1 MRDPL
6 RFQCIHTAT
15 YNCESELPKYVSQS
29 SMNIVNDR
37 IIVLVEKGDAGKTG
51 DQGLTLQIEC
61 CLFF

>member
-1 MRDPL
+1 
-6 RFQCIHTAT
+6 
-15 YNCESELPKYVSQS
+15 
-29 SMNIVNDR
+29 MNIVNDR